1 MATHVIGDLQ
11 ACLHPL
17 LELLHKLRFSAD
29 RDQLWFCGDLVNRGP
44 DSLGTLRAVYA
55 RRDNCRVVLGNH
67 DLHLLAV
74 AFGCHPAKKGDTLDD
89 VLRAPDRAQLLEW
102 LLQQPLAVQQGNWLM
117 THAGVPPGWTVADTL
132 AASAEVRQ
140 QWLQQP
146 AAFFA
151 RMYGN
156 EPALWQPDLQG
167 TDRWR
172 YSINALTRMR
182 FVDRD
187 GRLDLKHK
195 GAPGSQPEA
204 LLPWYLHPNRPIAE
218 TELVFGHW
226 AMLNGKANTARVH
239 ALDTGCVY
247 GQHLTALTLET
258 GQLTQV
264 PGWRR

>member
-17 LELLHKLRFSAD
+17 LELLDKLQFAAD

-44 DSLGTLRAVYA
+44 DSLGTLRAVYE

-74 AFGCHPAKKGDTLDD
+74 AAGCHPCKKGDTLDD
-89 VLRAPDRAQLLEW
+89 ILRAPDRERLLDW
-102 LLQQPLAVQQGNWLM
+102 LAQQPLAVKQGEWLM

-132 AASAEVRQ
+132 AASSEVRQ

-146 AAFFA
+146 ARFFGQ
-151 RMYGN
+151 MYGN
-156 EPALWQPDLQG
+156 EPSLWQPDLHG
-167 TDRWR
+167 PARWR
-172 YSINALTRMR
+172 YCINALTRMR
-182 FVDRD
+182 FVDAD
-187 GRLDLKHK
+187 GRLELKQK
-195 GAPGSQPEA
+195 GAPGSQPA
-204 LLPWYLHPNRPIAE
+204 HLLPWYHHPDRPVGDCQI
-218 TELVFGHW
+218 VFGHW
-226 AMLNGKANTARVH
+226 AMLHGKADVARVH

-247 GQHLTALTLET
+247 GQQLTALTLET
-258 GQLTQV
+258 GQRSHV